1 MSVHVSNVTIKSEWT
16 DYNKHLNMAYYVLVF
31 DQAWEILLE
40 KFNMGESSAKTSGMS
55 TMVVET
61 NTTYDSE
68 VKEGEEVEVTL
79 TYFDHDKKR
88 LHYKLEMIEK
98 KSKKLSSTIEM
109 LSLHV
114 DLNKRKVAEFDEER
128 TKLMDNFINENKAK
142 FKSDNL
148 KFTGKLKNNMEINL
162 LSGAL
167 GAEVKGINL
176 KDSSDKNWE
185 LINSLMLEHKVFF
198 LETKILLVKNK

>member
-40 KFNMGESSAKTSGMS
+40 KFNMGETSAKTSGMS

-128 TKLMDNFINENKAK
+128 TKLMDNFINENKDK

-148 KFTGKLKNNMEINL
+148 KFTGKLK
-162 LSGAL
+162 
-167 GAEVKGINL
+167 K
-176 KDSSDKNWE
+176 
-185 LINSLMLEHKVFF
+185 
-198 LETKILLVKNK
+198 